1 MKCHAPGLVYETE
14 KKATQ
19 KWPIEFFCSFYYS
32 LQNGQLDGPVTDCSL
47 DCCEGNLCNEIQGPT
62 TKPQDQPINE
72 AFELVASFG
81 AILFVLALNMFA

>member
-1 MKCHAPGLVYETE
+1 MKLKRKQLRNGLLN
-14 KKATQ
+14 
-19 KWPIEFFCSFYYS
+19 FFVLFITACKMDNST
-32 LQNGQLDGPVTDCSL
+32 GPVTDCSL

-81 AILFVLALNMFA
+81 AILFVFALNMFA